1 MGFFLILNM
10 KKDYRVKKNEEFSK
24 IISQKN
30 SLANKSFII
39 YVAQNKI
46 DHVRL
51 GISVSKKLGN
61 AVVRNKIK
69 RQIRSMAAEIVDLNS
84 TNDYIIIARKDYLLY
99 NYEDNKKSLEKLM
112 IKINKRMGKNVRT
125 R

>member
-1 MGFFLILNM
+1 M
-10 KKDYRVKKNEEFSK
+10 KKENRVKKNEDFSK
-24 IISQKN
+24 IIGRKN
-30 SLANKSFII
+30 SVANKSFIV
-39 YVAQNKI
+39 YSAQNEMN
-46 DHVRL
+46 HARL

-61 AVVRNKIK
+61 AVIRNKIK
-69 RQIRSMAAEIVDLNS
+69 RQIRSMADEIVDLNL

-112 IKINKRMGKNVRT
+112 IKINKRMEKNVRT